1 MAKQSKTSSSS
12 QPTAAPLATVADS
25 LLANTTNSNYLAF
38 LNANAAAARLLGQQ
52 SESNLNVLEEVEE
65 EEFNPDDRNTDDETS
80 GNSTPLLSDI
90 KVLSNTVVY
99 DAANNPS
106 VRVVFRVT
114 NSSGKVLK
122 GVDVKRTKQW

>member
-38 LNANAAAARLLGQQ
+38 ISANAAAARLLGQQ
-52 SESNLNVLEEVEE
+52 SENVLNVLEEVGEG
-65 EEFNPDDRNTDDETS
+65 EFNPDDSTDDNTT

-90 KVLSNTVVY
+90 KVLSNLVVF

-106 VRVVFRVT
+106 VKVVFRVT

-122 GVDVKRTKQW
+122 GVDVRRQQQ

>member
-25 LLANTTNSNYLAF
+25 LLANTTNANYLAF
-38 LNANAAAARLLGQQ
+38 LNANAAAARLSGQQ
-52 SESNLNVLEEVEE
+52 AENVLNVLEEVSG
-65 EEFNPDDRNTDDETS
+65 EEFNPDDANPDDESS

-114 NSSGKVLK
+114 NSSGRILK
-122 GVDVKRTKQW
+122 GVDVRRQKQ

>member
-38 LNANAAAARLLGQQ
+38 ISANAAAARLLGQQ
-52 SESNLNVLEEVEE
+52 SENVLNVLEEVGEG
-65 EEFNPDDRNTDDETS
+65 EFNPDDSTDDNTT

-114 NSSGKVLK
+114 NSSGRVLK
-122 GVDVKRTKQW
+122 GVDVKRQKQ

>member
-1 MAKQSKTSSSS
+1 MTKQSKTSSSS

-38 LNANAAAARLLGQQ
+38 ISANAAAARLLGQQ
-52 SESNLNVLEEVEE
+52 SENVLNVLEEVVGG
-65 EEFNPDDRNTDDETS
+65 EFNPDDSTDDNTT

-114 NSSGKVLK
+114 NSSGRVLK
-122 GVDVKRTKQW
+122 GVNVKRLKQ

>member
-1 MAKQSKTSSSS
+1 MVKQSKTSSSS
-12 QPTAAPLATVADS
+12 QPTAAPLATVAES

-38 LNANAAAARLLGQQ
+38 LNANAAAARLSGQQ
-52 SESNLNVLEEVEE
+52 SENILNVLEEVGGG
-65 EEFNPDDRNTDDETS
+65 EFNPDDTNPEDEI
-80 GNSTPLLSDI
+80 GKNSTPLLSDI

-114 NSSGKVLK
+114 NSSGRVLK
-122 GVDVKRTKQW
+122 GVDVKRTKQ

>member
-38 LNANAAAARLLGQQ
+38 ISANAAAARLLGQQ
-52 SESNLNVLEEVEE
+52 SENVLNVLEEVGGG
-65 EEFNPDDRNTDDETS
+65 EFNPDDSTDDNTT

-114 NSSGKVLK
+114 NSSGRVLK
-122 GVDVKRTKQW
+122 GVDVKRQKQ

>member
-38 LNANAAAARLLGQQ
+38 ISANAAAARLLGQQ
-52 SESNLNVLEEVEE
+52 SENVLNVLEEVGEG
-65 EEFNPDDRNTDDETS
+65 EFNPDDSTDDNTT

-106 VRVVFRVT
+106 VRVIFRVT
-114 NSSGKVLK
+114 NSSGRVLK
-122 GVDVKRTKQW
+122 GVDVKRQKQ

>member
-38 LNANAAAARLLGQQ
+38 ISANAAAARLLGQQ
-52 SESNLNVLEEVEE
+52 SENVLNVLEEVGEG
-65 EEFNPDDRNTDDETS
+65 EFNPDDSTDDSTT

-90 KVLSNTVVY
+90 KVLSNTVVF

-114 NSSGKVLK
+114 NSSGRVLK
-122 GVDVKRTKQW
+122 GVDVKRTKQ

>member
-52 SESNLNVLEEVEE
+52 SESNLNVLEEVKE
-65 EEFNPDDRNTDDETS
+65 EEFNPDDINIDDETS

-106 VRVVFRVT
+106 VRVVFRVK

-122 GVDVKRTKQW
+122 GVDVKRTKQ

>member
-38 LNANAAAARLLGQQ
+38 ISANAAAARLLGQQ
-52 SESNLNVLEEVEE
+52 SENVLNVLEEVGEG
-65 EEFNPDDRNTDDETS
+65 EFNPDDSTDDNTT

-114 NSSGKVLK
+114 NSSGRVLK
-122 GVDVKRTKQW
+122 GIDVKRQKQ

>member
-1 MAKQSKTSSSS
+1 MAKKSKTSSSS

-38 LNANAAAARLLGQQ
+38 ISANAAAARLLGQQ
-52 SESNLNVLEEVEE
+52 SENVLNVLEEVGEG
-65 EEFNPDDRNTDDETS
+65 EFNPDDSTDDNTT

-106 VRVVFRVT
+106 VRVIFRVT
-114 NSSGKVLK
+114 NSSGRVLK
-122 GVDVKRTKQW
+122 GVDVKRQKQ

>member
-38 LNANAAAARLLGQQ
+38 ISANAAAARLLGQQ
-52 SESNLNVLEEVEE
+52 SENVLNVLEEVGGG
-65 EEFNPDDRNTDDETS
+65 EFNPDDSTDDNTTGS
-80 GNSTPLLSDI
+80 STPLLSDI

-114 NSSGKVLK
+114 NSSGRVLK
-122 GVDVKRTKQW
+122 GVDVKRQKQ

>member
-1 MAKQSKTSSSS
+1 MAKQSETSSSS

-38 LNANAAAARLLGQQ
+38 ISANTAAARLLGQQ
-52 SESNLNVLEEVEE
+52 SENVLNVL
-65 EEFNPDDRNTDDETS
+65 EEFNPDDSTDDNTT

-114 NSSGKVLK
+114 NSSGRVLK
-122 GVDVKRTKQW
+122 GVDVKRQKQ

>member
-38 LNANAAAARLLGQQ
+38 LNANAAAARLFGQQ
-52 SESNLNVLEEVEE
+52 SENALNVLEEVEE
-65 EEFNPDDRNTDDETS
+65 EEFNPDDTNPGDETG

-90 KVLSNTVVY
+90 KVLSNTVVF

-114 NSSGKVLK
+114 NSSGRVLK
-122 GVDVKRTKQW
+122 GVHVKRTRQ

>member
-122 GVDVKRTKQW
+122 GVDVKRTKQ

>member
-38 LNANAAAARLLGQQ
+38 INANAAAARLLGQQ
-52 SESNLNVLEEVEE
+52 SENVLNVLEEDQKG
-65 EEFNPDDRNTDDETS
+65 EFNPDDDNDNDETTA
-80 GNSTPLLSDI
+80 NSTPLLSDI
-90 KVLSNTVVY
+90 KVLSNLVVS

-106 VRVVFRVT
+106 VTVVFRVT
-114 NSSGKVLK
+114 NSSGRALK
-122 GVDVKRTKQW
+122 GVDVKRQKQ

>member
-38 LNANAAAARLLGQQ
+38 ISANTAAARLLGQQ
-52 SESNLNVLEEVEE
+52 SENVLNVLEEVGEG
-65 EEFNPDDRNTDDETS
+65 EFNPDDSTDDNTT

-114 NSSGKVLK
+114 NSSGRVLK
-122 GVDVKRTKQW
+122 GVDVKRQKQ